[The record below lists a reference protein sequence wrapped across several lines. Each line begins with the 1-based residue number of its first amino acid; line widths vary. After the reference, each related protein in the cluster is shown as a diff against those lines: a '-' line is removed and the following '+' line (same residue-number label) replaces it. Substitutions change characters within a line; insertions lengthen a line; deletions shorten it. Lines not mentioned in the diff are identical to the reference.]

1 MKRTELR
8 LVFASPEAFA
18 EEPIKICGWLRT
30 SRNSKSIGFIELND
44 GTCFSNIQV
53 VYEEDKVNNFKE
65 INMSDKKST
74 LKIIL
79 IVSAAIVAIAA
90 AVVGVYFYVN
100 RKVKSVVIGKLDF
113 DGDGEI
119 DAIML
124 DTTGN
129 GEVDTII
136 LNSDDE

>member
-1 MKRTELR
+1 MKHRY
-8 LVFASPEAFA
+8 
-18 EEPIKICGWLRT
+18 KH
-30 SRNSKSIGFIELND
+30 
-44 GTCFSNIQV
+44 
-53 VYEEDKVNNFKE
+53 NFKE
-65 INMSDKKST
+65 IDMSDKKST

-79 IVSAAIVAIAA
+79 IVSAAVVAIAA

-113 DGDGEI
+113 DGDGEV

-136 LNSDDE
+136 LNSEDDE

>member
-1 MKRTELR
+1 
-8 LVFASPEAFA
+8 
-18 EEPIKICGWLRT
+18 
-30 SRNSKSIGFIELND
+30 
-44 GTCFSNIQV
+44 
-53 VYEEDKVNNFKE
+53 
-65 INMSDKKST
+65 MSDNKKSS

-79 IVSAAIVAIAA
+79 IVSAAVVAVAA
-90 AVVGVYFYVN
+90 AIVGVYLYVN
-100 RKVKSVVIGKLDF
+100 RKVKSVVLGKIDF

-136 LNSDDE
+136 LNSDDYE

>member
-1 MKRTELR
+1 
-8 LVFASPEAFA
+8 
-18 EEPIKICGWLRT
+18 
-30 SRNSKSIGFIELND
+30 
-44 GTCFSNIQV
+44 
-53 VYEEDKVNNFKE
+53 
-65 INMSDKKST
+65 MSDKKST
-74 LKIIL
+74 LKIVL
-79 IVSAAIVAIAA
+79 IVSAAVVAIAA

-136 LNSDDE
+136 LNSNDDE

>member
-1 MKRTELR
+1 
-8 LVFASPEAFA
+8 
-18 EEPIKICGWLRT
+18 
-30 SRNSKSIGFIELND
+30 
-44 GTCFSNIQV
+44 
-53 VYEEDKVNNFKE
+53 
-65 INMSDKKST
+65 MSDNKKSS

-79 IVSAAIVAIAA
+79 IVSAVVVAVAA
-90 AVVGVYFYVN
+90 AIMGIYMYVN
-100 RKVKSVVIGKLDF
+100 RKVKSVVIGKIDF

-136 LNSDDE
+136 FNSDDYE